1 MPRTT
6 QALRVVAARANLDD
20 TNWMARVSL
29 NNLRMIQQCSV
40 PTRAE
45 GC

>member
-1 MPRTT
+1 MYITR
-6 QALRVVAARANLDD
+6 ARAHLDD
-20 TNWMARVSL
+20 TNYRARASL